1 MHRRH
6 SVRALAAAALSALA
20 VAAGSVHAQ
29 ALPQPLVDAHHGPR
43 LKEVGSGK
51 LKWFGLHVYDARL
64 WAQDGSFA
72 FEQSFALALRYARD
86 FKGYKIAETS
96 AEEIARLGFGSAADR
111 ERWAAQMKR
120 IFPNVAAGHEL
131 VGVNLPGKGVR
142 FYHDDRPIG
151 EIDDPAF
158 ARAFFS
164 IWLDPRTRAGD
175 LRAALLGQKR

>member
-6 SVRALAAAALSALA
+6 PVRALALAGLTALA
-20 VAAGSVHAQ
+20 VAAAGAHAQ
-29 ALPQPLVDAHHGPR
+29 ALPQPLVEAHHGPR
-43 LKEVGSGK
+43 LKEVGHGR
-51 LKWFGLHVYDARL
+51 LKWLGLHVYDAKL
-64 WAQDGSFA
+64 WAAEGTFA
-72 FEQSFALALRYARD
+72 FERPFALALRYARD
-86 FKGYKIAETS
+86 FKGAKIAETS
-96 AEEIARLGFGSAADR
+96 AEEIERLGFGSAEDR
-111 ERWAAQMKR
+111 ERWSAQMKR

-151 EIDDPAF
+151 EIDDPEF